1 MIKNLSSTTLN
12 YTVTGLDATNV
23 YIIEVFVSTEFGEG
37 PSRDADIES
46 GIPPGKPHP
55 PPPQRQSMDTQV
67 TERQVTINWQPNNRG
82 FGPIRNYI
90 LQIQHDDNE

>member
-23 YIIEVFVSTEFGEG
+23 YIIEVFVSTEFCDG

-46 GIPPGKPHP
+46 GIPPGMSVCQMGKN
-55 PPPQRQSMDTQV
+55 S
-67 TERQVTINWQPNNRG
+67 
-82 FGPIRNYI
+82 
-90 LQIQHDDNE
+90 

>member
-46 GIPPGKPHP
+46 GIPPGM
-55 PPPQRQSMDTQV
+55 SV
-67 TERQVTINWQPNNRG
+67 
-82 FGPIRNYI
+82 
-90 LQIQHDDNE
+90 

>member
-1 MIKNLSSTTLN
+1 VIKNLSSTTLN

-46 GIPPGKPHP
+46 GIPPGMSVCQMGKN
-55 PPPQRQSMDTQV
+55 S
-67 TERQVTINWQPNNRG
+67 
-82 FGPIRNYI
+82 
-90 LQIQHDDNE
+90 